1 MNKLNILITVGLLL
15 GLLIGCQQVQTMADH
30 TVNSIS
36 KGVQAYD
43 GWVSKGTARVW
54 DEMQNKS
61 VRDKYLILA
70 QEGNNNL
77 IKLNQA
83 LLNDKYKLE
92 KRSFDAI
99 YLEKYITHQANF
111 SEANRKIDTGIYISE
126 KDLAAKMFIEQALA
140 KGNEVRQYK
149 KNINALINRSLKQ
162 SITEFNGASNRYD
175 VDPALIEF
183 DKVGSPVAIM
193 TRSWQTISAIGV
205 DSRIYTNL
213 YFGPETMRWFEN
225 SISNRS
231 LEDSLIRTYR

>member
-1 MNKLNILITVGLLL
+1 MNKLNILITVSLLL
-15 GLLIGCQQVQTMADH
+15 GSLTGCQQMQTMADQ

-36 KGVQAYD
+36 KGVRAYD
-43 GWVSKGTARVW
+43 GWISKGTARVW

-61 VRDKYLILA
+61 IRDKYLTLA

-92 KRSFDAI
+92 KRSFDTI

-111 SEANRKIDTGIYISE
+111 SDANRKIDTGIYISE

-149 KNINALINRSLKQ
+149 KNINALLNRSLKKP
-162 SITEFNGASNRYD
+162 ITEFNGASNRYD

-183 DKVGSPVAIM
+183 DKAGSPVAIM

-231 LEDSLIRTYR
+231 LEDALIRTYR